1 MASVSIHWNGFLSI
15 RHTEKGHVHSEMSP
29 ENTWSEVVNGKQV
42 ENRYGMNDPFR
53 MQSAVDKSSGGQ
65 QRWEFACCYYERGK
79 SESTALAGRCAAAN
93 KTRAVIWW
101 WCCRCGNNKE
111 EGLGTKCW
119 AGTEDGEWRRSAARL
134 RRRGEEARGCLSNRS
149 ITGRKEMRKRMET
162 GATRPPHH
170 RSRSP
175 SAKSGDT
182 AYIEAHFT
190 AWLSEAFP
198 PPPPLTHTHPP
209 SKPNSGAPARCALA
223 FHLPP
228 ATPAS
233 PVWPVNSILCLS
245 AGSGTSP
252 PRVTLR
258 RLNLNG
264 NWMNCL
270 EVIQPSRT
278 INPYYWPAL
287 KE

>member
-1 MASVSIHWNGFLSI
+1 MASVSIHWNGILSI
-15 RHTEKGHVHSEMSP
+15 RHTKKGHVHSEMSP

-42 ENRYGMNDPFR
+42 ENRYGMSDPFR

-79 SESTALAGRCAAAN
+79 SEPTAPAGRCAAAN

-170 RSRSP
+170 RSRGP
-175 SAKSGDT
+175 SAESGDT
-182 AYIEAHFT
+182 TYIEAHFT
-190 AWLSEAFP
+190 AWLSVAFP
-198 PPPPLTHTHPP
+198 PPLPLPLPHTP
-209 SKPNSGAPARCALA
+209 
-223 FHLPP
+223 LPP
-228 ATPAS
+228 RS
-233 PVWPVNSILCLS
+233 PIRGHRRDVRLHSICRQPLQ
-245 AGSGTSP
+245 
-252 PRVTLR
+252 RLR
-258 RLNLNG
+258 CDL
-264 NWMNCL
+264 
-270 EVIQPSRT
+270 
-278 INPYYWPAL
+278 
-287 KE
+287 